1 MKGGKRIGIL
11 LADDHAILREGLKN
25 LLSSE
30 NDMTVVAEVSDGRSA
45 IELART
51 LNPDVIIM
59 DVGMPNLN
67 GIEATRQIVAAHPS
81 VRLIALSALADR
93 RYVSG
98 MLHAGA
104 MAYVIKS
111 AAGDD
116 LVKAIRCVLRNRT
129 FISPEIAQSAFV
141 PAVPPGSDDFLPRLS
156 QREREILQRLAEGQ
170 TSNQIAIEL
179 GISTRT
185 VETHRRNIMKK
196 LDLHNLADLTRYAIR
211 EGLIQAE

>member
-1 MKGGKRIGIL
+1 MARVL
-11 LADDHAILREGLKN
+11 LVDDHQIMREGLAMI
-25 LLSSE
+25 LSRSPGIE
-30 NDMTVVAEVSDGRSA
+30 VVGQASDGRA
-45 IELART
+45 ALELVTRLA
-51 LNPDVIIM
+51 PDIVIM